1 MYRLLDRQPE
11 FVLIDKLPGVH
22 FHRDTAAVGDGLLDR
37 LRADLG
43 MDTLYPVHRLDA
55 MTSGLLLFATTP
67 AAAAELA
74 AAFREH
80 TVDKFYLAVSDR
92 KPAKK
97 QGRISG
103 DMERGRRGGWKLL
116 PTHENPAVT
125 QFYSTS
131 LAPGLR
137 LFLLRP
143 RTGRTHQLRVALK
156 SLGAPILGDPLYH
169 PTGTADEAPA
179 DRGYL
184 HAWALCFQLG
194 GREWRYVC
202 PPQDGRL
209 FAGAAFET
217 AVAPWREPWL
227 LPWPKA

>member
-1 MYRLLDRQPE
+1 MYRLIDRQSQ

-22 FHRDTAAVGDGLLDR
+22 FHRDTAAIGDGLLDR

-43 MDTLYPVHRLDA
+43 VDKLYPVHRLDA

-74 AAFREH
+74 AGFREH

-92 KPAKK
+92 KPSKK

-116 PTHENPAVT
+116 PTHANPAVT
-125 QFYSTS
+125 QFFSAS
-131 LAPGLR
+131 LGPGLR

-156 SLGAPILGDPLYH
+156 SLGAPIVGDPLYH
-169 PTGTADEAPA
+169 PADAAAHAPA

-184 HAWALCFQLG
+184 HAWALRFTLG
-194 GREWRYVC
+194 GREWAYIC
-202 PPQDGRL
+202 PPQDGAL
-209 FAGAAFET
+209 FAGPAFDA
-217 AVAPWREPWL
+217 AVAAWPSPWNL
-227 LPWPKA
+227 AWPKG